1 MRVQL
6 VLGWEN
12 NMTPRESRDMPWII
26 AAILVVG
33 LVAGVGLI
41 FRLLS

>member
-1 MRVQL
+1 
-6 VLGWEN
+6 
-12 NMTPRESRDMPWII
+12 MTPRESRDMPWII
-26 AAILVVG
+26 AAILIVG